1 MNSTSWSSDLTER
14 LQKRFG
20 DEVTEYSTY
29 LAQNFLVCS
38 PGSAIPIIRFLKTD
52 HGYDFLVD
60 ITAVDYP
67 KRNERFDLIY
77 TQYSFTANDR
87 VRVKTMVHENARPAS
102 ATPVFAGANWLEREI
117 FDMFGIEFEGHP
129 DLRRILLP
137 EEWSGFPLRKD
148 HSILKQDEVWVR
160 ENLGIK
166 SGQ

>member
-1 MNSTSWSSDLTER
+1 MLSTLWASELTAR
-14 LQKRFG
+14 LHQRFG

-38 PGSAIPIIRFLKTD
+38 PNAAIPIVEFLRAEC
-52 HGYDFLVD
+52 GYDFLVD

-67 KRNERFDLIY
+67 KRDNRFDLIY
-77 TQYSFTANDR
+77 TLYSYAANDR
-87 VRVKTMVHENARPAS
+87 VRVKTAIHERARPAS
-102 ATPVFAGANWLEREI
+102 ATSIFTGANWLEREI

-148 HSILKQDEVWVR
+148 HSILKQDDVWVR
-160 ENLGIK
+160 ENLGIE